1 MYIRVRY
8 AINSQ
13 CLSAC
18 LTTLDVYV
26 LHTNEVNQN
35 FVRNV
40 SVFAN
45 QPIAALTDTVRDGAT
60 LVTRILRISADL
72 STSGLYV
79 AFRDLG
85 TCIGLSEVVVYYPTC
100 VPISLELGANFSMN
114 RLVGGTSVGSC
125 FANMATDLSTP
136 NDTLITATCTLRLSR
151 IGFRQDELFTNWT
164 ITNGLSRCM
173 CLPGY
178 KFTSNTT
185 VEQCEGKA
193 LACM

>member
-1 MYIRVRY
+1 MYVRVKY

-13 CLSAC
+13 CSSGC
-18 LTTLDVYV
+18 LTTLDMYV
-26 LHTNEVNQN
+26 LHTNEVNQS

-45 QPIAALTDTVRDGAT
+45 RPIAALTDTVRDGSTIAT
-60 LVTRILRISADL
+60 HIVRISADL
-72 STSGLYV
+72 STSGFYV
-79 AFRDLG
+79 AFRDFG

-114 RLVGGTSVGSC
+114 RLAGGTSVGSC
-125 FANMATDLSTP
+125 FANMATDLNTP
-136 NDTLITATCTLRLSR
+136 NDPLIATCTVRLSQR
-151 IGFRQDELFTNWT
+151 IGQNELFTNWT
-164 ITNGLSRCM
+164 ISNGSSRCM

-185 VEQCEGKA
+185 VDQCEGKVT
-193 LACM
+193 LAFS

>member
-13 CLSAC
+13 CSSGC

-26 LHTNEVNQN
+26 LHTNEVNQS

-40 SVFAN
+40 SVFVN
-45 QPIAALTDTVRDGAT
+45 PPIAALTDTVRDGAT
-60 LVTRILRISADL
+60 LVTRIMRISADL

-85 TCIGLSEVVVYYPTC
+85 TCIDLSEVVVYYPTC
-100 VPISLELGANFSMN
+100 DPISLELGANFSMN
-114 RLVGGTSVGSC
+114 RLAGGTSVGSC
-125 FANMATDLSTP
+125 FPNMATDLSTP
-136 NDTLITATCTLRLSR
+136 NDTLIATCTVRLSR
-151 IGFRQDELFTNWT
+151 RIGQDELFTNWT
-164 ITNGLSRCM
+164 ISNGSSRCM

-178 KFTSNTT
+178 KFTSPST
-185 VEQCEGKA
+185 VDQCEGKVT
-193 LACM
+193 LAFS